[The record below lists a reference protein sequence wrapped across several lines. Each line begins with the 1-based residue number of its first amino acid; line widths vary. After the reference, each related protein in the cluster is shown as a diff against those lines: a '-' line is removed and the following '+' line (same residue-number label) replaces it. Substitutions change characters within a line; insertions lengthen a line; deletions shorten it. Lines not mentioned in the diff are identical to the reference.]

1 MTRRRRAT
9 GLTRRTLFAA
19 SAGVTLGGGL
29 GPRGVRAAQGSA
41 VAPPADTTLLAA
53 SLFMLPVGGTALTA
67 DEDAWLRRW
76 QPGGIVLT
84 GANIG
89 APDEVRALIAAIHA
103 TNPDR
108 PPLVALDQE
117 GGEVTRLAGDP
128 CPSAPELGALPD
140 DDVARLSGE
149 RAAFLMQYGVDV
161 NFAPV
166 ADVGWTPD
174 GAVTGRT
181 FGSDPA
187 LVAEKVA
194 AYVRGAVGSPVLS
207 TAKHFPGLGR
217 TVVDSHDAL
226 PTLDVS
232 LAEWEATDALPFK
245 AAVAAGVPL
254 VMVGHVVLRAFG
266 TMPASITREAVRTL
280 RQGFAFGGGIITD
293 DLGMG
298 ALTTTMQ
305 PLAVLDRAVD
315 AGNDMLLYVAP
326 PLPPEEMIRWCEDRI
341 AAGEIGRARLE
352 ESFARMRGQASPLPA
367 SPVPVAASRP
377 ADA

>member
-1 MTRRRRAT
+1 MTRRRGAT
-9 GLTRRTLFAA
+9 GLTRRALLAA
-19 SAGVTLGGGL
+19 SAGAALAGGL
-29 GPRGVRAAQGSA
+29 GSPCARAAQGAA
-41 VAPPADTTLLAA
+41 VRPPTDTALLAA

-89 APDEVRALIAAIHA
+89 TPDEVRALVAAIHA

-128 CPSAPELGALPD
+128 CPSAPDLGTLPD
-140 DDVARLSGE
+140 DEVARLSGE
-149 RAAFLMQYGVDV
+149 RAAFLQQYGVDV

-166 ADVGWTPD
+166 ADVGWSPD

-266 TMPASITREAVRTL
+266 TMPASISREAVRTL
-280 RQGFAFGGGIITD
+280 REGLAFAGGIITD

-298 ALTTTMQ
+298 ALTTTTE

-326 PLPPEEMIRWCEDRI
+326 PLPPEEMILWCEDRI

-367 SPVPVAASRP
+367 SPVPAAVAGP
-377 ADA
+377 AVA

>member
-1 MTRRRRAT
+1 MTLHRAT
-9 GLTRRTLFAA
+9 ALTRRALLAA
-19 SAGVTLGGGL
+19 SSAATLAGGL
-29 GPRGVRAAQGSA
+29 GPLAARAAQGTTA
-41 VAPPADTTLLAA
+41 RPPEDTTLLAA
-53 SLFMLPVGGTALTA
+53 SLFMLPVGGTVLTA
-67 DEDAWLRRW
+67 DEDAWLRSW

-89 APDEVRALIAAIHA
+89 TPDEVRTLIAAIHA

-140 DDVARLSGE
+140 DEIARLSGE

-226 PTLDVS
+226 PTLDID
-232 LAEWEATDALPFK
+232 LAEWEATDAQPFK
-245 AAVAAGVPL
+245 AAVKAGVPL
-254 VMVGHVVLRAFG
+254 VMVGHVVLPAFG
-266 TMPASITREAVRTL
+266 TMPASISREAVRTL
-280 RQGFAFGGGIITD
+280 REGLAFAGGIITD

-298 ALTTTMQ
+298 ALTTTTE

-326 PLPPEEMIRWCEDRI
+326 PLPPEEMIRRCGERI

-352 ESFARMRGQASPLPA
+352 ASFARMRGQASPPA
-367 SPVPVAASRP
+367 SPVSAAAIAP
-377 ADA
+377 AGA